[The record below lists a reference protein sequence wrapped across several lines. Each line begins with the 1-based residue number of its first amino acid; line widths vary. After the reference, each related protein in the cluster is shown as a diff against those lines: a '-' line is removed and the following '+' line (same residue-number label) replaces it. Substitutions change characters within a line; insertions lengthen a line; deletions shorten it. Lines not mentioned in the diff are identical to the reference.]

1 MLAVS
6 TSPII
11 ARYLENVPAVAI
23 SFWRMGFGA
32 LILWIVGSVKKQVP
46 LQNEN
51 LKRTLIAGILL
62 GIHFALF
69 FGAIKL
75 TTIAN
80 ATFLGTLA
88 PLITFFIEKFIL
100 KRNQAPSLIFGLGL
114 AIVKHIVNRH
124 RGRLSI
130 ESLPGETTTFT
141 VYLPLFS
148 DGRHSN

>member
-11 ARYLENVPAVAI
+11 ARYLDNVPAVAI

-32 LILWIVGSVKKQVP
+32 LILWGIDLIKKQAP
-46 LQNEN
+46 LKNEN
-51 LKRTLIAGILL
+51 LRRTLIAGILL

-69 FGAIKL
+69 FSAIKL

-88 PLITFFIEKFIL
+88 PLFTFFIEKYIL
-100 KRNQAPSLIFGLGL
+100 KRNHKPALLVGLGL
-114 AIVKHIVNRH
+114 AICGAIIIVGNRFDKKA
-124 RGRLSI
+124 GSS
-130 ESLPGETTTFT
+130 EK
-141 VYLPLFS
+141 
-148 DGRHSN
+148 

>member
-1 MLAVS
+1 MFLLFTAMLAVS

-11 ARYLENVPAVAI
+11 ARYLDDVPAVAI

-32 LILWIVGSVKKQVP
+32 LILWIISVIKKQIP
-46 LQNEN
+46 LSYEN
-51 LKRTLIAGILL
+51 RNKTIMAGIFL

-88 PLITFFIEKFIL
+88 PLL
-100 KRNQAPSLIFGLGL
+100 NCYSG
-114 AIVKHIVNRH
+114 
-124 RGRLSI
+124 
-130 ESLPGETTTFT
+130 
-141 VYLPLFS
+141 
-148 DGRHSN
+148 

>member
-1 MLAVS
+1 MFLLFTAMLAVS

-11 ARYLENVPAVAI
+11 ARYLDDVSAVAI

-32 LILWIVGSVKKQVP
+32 LILWMISVVKKQTP
-46 LQNEN
+46 LSFEN
-51 LKRTLIAGILL
+51 RNKTIIAGIFL

-88 PLITFFIEKFIL
+88 PLFTYFIEKFIL
-100 KRNQAPSLIFGLGL
+100 SENIILFCFWDWDWLSLVL
-114 AIVKHIVNRH
+114 
-124 RGRLSI
+124 
-130 ESLPGETTTFT
+130 
-141 VYLPLFS
+141 
-148 DGRHSN
+148 